1 MFKRM
6 EEFWSLGLTLA
17 EESLVTLL
25 NIFRGKKKMDTSTS
39 GTVSVKPS
47 ENEHMSTYMKM
58 VQLKLHESHGTPTS
72 DSVSF
77 PKSVPARHQA
87 SVGWAWGR
95 QFSQSSKVK

>member
-58 VQLKLHESHGTPTS
+58 VQLKLHESHGTPVRVIAKPSYTI
-72 DSVSF
+72 
-77 PKSVPARHQA
+77 PEME
-87 SVGWAWGR
+87 WGEFKIIIKM
-95 QFSQSSKVK
+95 FSLTLMKDQ